1 MASLAAQLAR
11 RLGALVVSSAVVA
24 LCAIGAFALLIS
36 VLAIIG
42 RVAG

>member
-1 MASLAAQLAR
+1 MAGLAAQLAR
-11 RLGALVVSSAVVA
+11 RLGALVVSSFVVA
-24 LCAIGAFALLIS
+24 FCAVGAFAVLIG